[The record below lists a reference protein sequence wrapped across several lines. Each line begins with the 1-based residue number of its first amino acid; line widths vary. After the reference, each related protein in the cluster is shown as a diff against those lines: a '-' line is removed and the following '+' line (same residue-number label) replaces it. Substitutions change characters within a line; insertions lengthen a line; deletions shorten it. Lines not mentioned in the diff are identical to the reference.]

1 MKQKSVKQI
10 VDLQKEFFAHNQ
22 TKNVTFRIQML
33 KRLKNAVK
41 ENEPAIFNAL
51 YRDLGK
57 SKTEAYMT
65 ELLLVYQEIDDAI
78 RHLRSWAKPTCV
90 RGTLGTFPAKNYIY
104 REPYGVVLILA
115 PWNYPFMLAITPL
128 IGAMAAGNCAV
139 LKCSGSSPHTS
150 DVIAYM
156 INSTFPKKYICCLKK
171 DSDYDQV
178 TNQEY
183 DHIFF
188 TGSPSVGKHIMKTA
202 AEKLIPVTL
211 ELGGK
216 SPCFI
221 EESADLALAAKR
233 IAWGKFLNAGQTCI
247 AVDYVLVANSVKQ
260 KFIALLQKE
269 IQKRYA
275 DAQKREDYPCII
287 NSHHYER
294 LKHLLETE
302 TEVLGGQCNEA
313 ERKIAPAIMPNAE
326 FTHEIMQEEIF
337 GPLLPV
343 IGYDDLDSVIAVVK
357 QRPKPLACYIFS
369 ENREV
374 TEKLL
379 REISFGGGCVNDA
392 ILHISNPRLPFGGVG
407 MSGIGHYHGRYSFET
422 FSHQKGIVQNVRFL
436 DLPLRYAPFT
446 ERKYKILKRVLS

>member
-1 MKQKSVKQI
+1 MKYSVQEI
-10 VDLQKEFFAHNQ
+10 VNLQKEFFAHNQ

-41 ENEPAIFNAL
+41 ENEQALLNAL

-57 SKTEAYMT
+57 SKAEAYMT
-65 ELLLVYQEIDDAI
+65 ELVLVYQEIDDAI
-78 RHLRSWAKPTCV
+78 RHLRSWAKPVRV

-104 REPYGVVLILA
+104 QEPYGVVLILS
-115 PWNYPFMLAITPL
+115 PWNYPVMLALTPL

-139 LKCSGSSPHTS
+139 LKCSKSSPHTS
-150 DVIAYM
+150 EVIAYL
-156 INSTFPKKYICCLKK
+156 INRTFPKKYLYCLAKE
-171 DSDYDQV
+171 SDYDEV
-178 TNQEY
+178 TDQDY

-188 TGSPSVGKHIMKTA
+188 TGSPAVGKHIMETA
-202 AEKLIPVTL
+202 AKRLIPVTL

-221 EESADLALAAKR
+221 DESADLSLAAKR

-247 AVDYVLVANSVKQ
+247 AVDYVLIANSVKQ
-260 KFIALLQKE
+260 EFLALLQKE

-275 DAQKREDYPCII
+275 DAEKRDDYPCIV
-287 NSHHYER
+287 NNHHYER

-302 TEVLGGQCNEA
+302 NEVMGGQCNEK
-313 ERKIAPAIMPNAE
+313 ERKIAPAILPGAE
-326 FTHEIMQEEIF
+326 FSHEIMKEEIF

-343 IGYDDLDSVIAVVK
+343 IGYDDLECVIATVK

-369 ENREV
+369 KNRKV
-374 TEKLL
+374 VCKLL
-379 REISFGGGCVNDA
+379 HEVSFGGGCVNDA

-407 MSGIGHYHGRYSFET
+407 MSGMGHYHGRYSFET
-422 FSHQKGIVQNVRFL
+422 FSHEKGVVENVNLL
-436 DLPLRYAPFT
+436 DVPLRYAPFT
-446 ERKYKILKRVLS
+446 ERKYKVLKRVL